1 MFVVD
6 YKKVPPDV
14 YYSVKGL
21 LVRDYITSQY
31 PSYHE
36 SMLDSFEIVSIDGKI
51 SVYYYKDGT
60 LKIEGSQSN
69 SSYRRIIKRVNGLIS
84 KKDYI

>member
-1 MFVVD
+1 MVD

-21 LVRDYITSQY
+21 LVDDYILSQY
-31 PSYHE
+31 PSFHE
-36 SMLDSFEIVSIDGKI
+36 SMFDSFEIVSIDGKI
-51 SVYYYKDGT
+51 SIYYYKDGT
-60 LKIEGSQSN
+60 LKIEGDQSN
-69 SSYRRIIKRVNGLIS
+69 PSYRRIIKRVNNLIS

>member
-1 MFVVD
+1 MVD

-14 YYSVKGL
+14 YYSTKGSL
-21 LVRDYITSQY
+21 QRDYILSQY

-60 LKIEGSQSN
+60 LKIEGEQSN
-69 SSYRRIIKRVNGLIS
+69 PSYRRIIKRVNGLIS

>member
-1 MFVVD
+1 MVD

-14 YYSVKGL
+14 YYSVKGSL
-21 LVRDYITSQY
+21 QRDYIQSRY

-60 LKIEGSQSN
+60 LKIEGEQSN
-69 SSYRRIIKRVNGLIS
+69 PSYRRIIKRVNGLIS